1 MPFHFAL
8 AAVLRYRKSIEQ
20 REYLALEKI
29 QQQVTWVE
37 QQLHQTESQFSTA
50 VQKRA
55 EELARGISA
64 ADMQS
69 AYGYE
74 KALEQ
79 QREALRV
86 LWQELKLKWR
96 QQLTSY
102 EQARRNREMLGKLR
116 EKQLEVFNREQAKRG
131 QAVIDDLFLSRR
143 RRN

>member
-1 MPFHFAL
+1 MAFHFPL
-8 AAVLRYRKSIEQ
+8 AAVLRYRESIEQ

-29 QQQVTWVE
+29 QQQITWVE
-37 QQLHQTESQFSTA
+37 QQIHQTENQFSTA
-50 VQKRA
+50 VQRRA
-55 EELARGISA
+55 DELARGISA
-64 ADMQS
+64 AEMQS

-74 KALEQ
+74 TALEQ
-79 QREALRV
+79 QKEALRIQ
-86 LWQELKLKWR
+86 WRELKLKWR

-102 EQARRNREMLGKLR
+102 EQARRNRETLGKLR